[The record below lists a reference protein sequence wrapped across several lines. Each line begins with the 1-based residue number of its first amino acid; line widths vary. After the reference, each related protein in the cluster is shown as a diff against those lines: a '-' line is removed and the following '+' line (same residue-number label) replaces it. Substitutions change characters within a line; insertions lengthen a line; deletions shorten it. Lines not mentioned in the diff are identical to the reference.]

1 MRRGSRFSFRSRTGL
16 ARAACEIAFRAVE
29 TSALYAGGVAI
40 PRLRRQGLSQN
51 RPSIGFPG
59 CGPII
64 ATNIT
69 VSPVTQ
75 AMTLPMPSRCGE
87 ISGSALPYRV
97 LRSVYRCTFGTPAD
111 LVFNQNLVYLGT
123 PADLVWGMAGHR
135 RSWYSTRIG
144 VPWYTCRSGMENGLT
159 IERRCRHLGP
169 TPRCCVSYEPSQPGQ
184 DQASR
189 DPHHEGE
196 MPHFASPSDR

>member
-1 MRRGSRFSFRSRTGL
+1 MWRGSRFSFRSRTGL

-59 CGPII
+59 YGPII

-75 AMTLPMPSRCGE
+75 VMTLPMPSRCGE
-87 ISGSALPYRV
+87 ISGS
-97 LRSVYRCTFGTPAD
+97 RCRTEFFAVSTGVSLVHLQIWYSTRIWCTLVHLQIWYGGWRDTAD
-111 LVFNQNLVYLGT
+111 LVFNQNWFTLVHLQI
-123 PADLVWGMAGHR
+123 
-135 RSWYSTRIG
+135 WYG
-144 VPWYTCRSGMENGLT
+144 EW
-159 IERRCRHLGP
+159 
-169 TPRCCVSYEPSQPGQ
+169 
-184 DQASR
+184 
-189 DPHHEGE
+189 PHHRTTLS
-196 MPHFASPSDR
+196 ADRSNTTKVLRN

>member
-29 TSALYAGGVAI
+29 TCALYAGGVAI

-59 CGPII
+59 CCPII

-111 LVFNQNLVYLGT
+111 LVFNQNLVCLGT
-123 PADLVWGMAGHR
+123 PADLVWGMAGQR
-135 RSWYSTRIG
+135 RSGFPQLVYLGTPADLVWRVASPSNDAVR
-144 VPWYTCRSGMENGLT
+144 RS
-159 IERRCRHLGP
+159 I
-169 TPRCCVSYEPSQPGQ
+169 Q
-184 DQASR
+184 
-189 DPHHEGE
+189 HHEG
-196 MPHFASPSDR
+196 ASKLIQTFVRTPNRNWLGIPGLLIEIN